1 LLKFLR
7 QEYRYRF
14 ITSGSLL
21 GITLRST
28 TSIPVGSIIRKEMFQ
43 LDFEEFLVANR
54 FGTDAIAVLREKFH
68 RKESLGEEQHRKVMD
83 LFRRYLLVGG
93 MPDTVNEYLFSHNIV
108 KVREVQESIR
118 MMYGDDASKYEQ
130 DNGCNLLIRRI
141 DDYSN
146 LSILP
151 IEVKSDKDYAIHSAL
166 NNLLSV
172 KDYHLL
178 SGLVLSNNRKV
189 TTRDKVTY
197 IPIYYVMFLDSTGQ
211 NKEDIFF

>member
-1 LLKFLR
+1 MLKFLR

-118 MMYGDDASKYEQ
+118 VMYGDDASKYEQ
-130 DNGCNLLIRRI
+130 DNGRNLLIRRI
-141 DDYSN
+141 DDMIPSQMEN
-146 LSILP
+146 RKKRI
-151 IEVKSDKDYAIHSAL
+151 V
-166 NNLLSV
+166 V
-172 KDYHLL
+172 KDIQ
-178 SGLVLSNNRKV
+178 GRKGD
-189 TTRDKVTY
+189 RFSRY
-197 IPIYYVMFLDSTGQ
+197 EYVMFLDSTGQ